1 MKMKLTGKIAQ
12 ESLKDIG
19 KEHTADSDKKI
30 PRIWIIIADKHI
42 AKIFRKNGEHLEFLG
57 DALPEPVHDDPTN
70 KSVGRVISS
79 SGGSVHHKYE
89 PHMNA
94 SQQESLS
101 FAHALAGWLEKAA
114 QEDAFDRMVLVA
126 PPHILGDLRKT
137 MDKEVHTRIVAEVN
151 KELTKHDEAS
161 LRKELADIVWF

>member
-19 KEHTADSDKKI
+19 REHAAGGAAKI

-57 DALPEPVHDDPTN
+57 EAVPEPVHDDPTN
-70 KSVGRVISS
+70 KSVGRVVSS
-79 SGGSVHHKYE
+79 SGSSVHHKYE
-89 PHMNA
+89 PHMDA

-126 PPHILGDLRKT
+126 PPHILGDLRKA
-137 MDKEVHTRIVAEVN
+137 MNKELHARVAAEVN
-151 KELTKHDEAS
+151 KDLTKHDSAS
-161 LRKELADIVWF
+161 LRKELAEIVWF